1 MTLSLR
7 ARLTTF
13 YTVALVVALCV
24 FSANMWWVEGRLG
37 LRRVDRELEGLSST
51 VANLLRDKVG
61 EQSSVE
67 SAARDVSRTVAV
79 PDRAIAILDG
89 AGRLMA
95 ASSGSLE
102 WSAVQVPARDRS
114 VRTVHTRAGA
124 WRVRSEPGIYADTPV
139 SLIVASSLRDVE
151 RQQHEVV
158 ETMWIALPIVLLL
171 AGGGGLW
178 IATLALR
185 PITEMA
191 QQATLIT
198 TSGTETLGDNTRRD
212 ELGTFATAFN
222 GLLTRQRDALRTQRQ
237 FMADASHELRTPVSV
252 VRTATDVAL
261 GRPTREEGEYRETL
275 SIIGTQARR
284 LSRLVESMLV
294 LARADA
300 GGYPVRH
307 VDLYLDEIVTE
318 CCRAVAMLC
327 EQRRVTIRAGPWPET
342 PFRGDEDLLR
352 QLVLN
357 VLQNAVQHTL
367 PGGTVS
373 VDLTTTAGV
382 VTIAIS
388 DSGSGIPAADRARIF
403 ERFVRL
409 DAARTGNGAGLGL
422 PIARWIAETHGG
434 SLVLA
439 ASGPEG
445 STFRIDLVQQQS
457 AQQRERTGDE
467 VPTVRP

>member
-7 ARLTTF
+7 ARLATF
-13 YTVALVVALCV
+13 YTIAIVVVLCV
-24 FSANMWWVEGRLG
+24 FSANLWWVEGRLG

-51 VANLLRDKVG
+51 VAYLLRDEVG
-61 EQSSVE
+61 ELSSVK
-67 SAARDVSRTVAV
+67 AAAKEVSGTVSV
-79 PDRAIAILDG
+79 PDRAVAILDG
-89 AGRLMA
+89 AGHLMA
-95 ASSGSLE
+95 ASASGLDWTE
-102 WSAVQVPARDRS
+102 VPAPRRDLS
-114 VRTVHTRAGA
+114 VRTVHTHAGE

-139 SLIVASSLRDVE
+139 LLVVASSLRDVE

-171 AGGGGLW
+171 AGGGGW
-178 IATLALR
+178 WMARLALR

-191 QQATLIT
+191 QQAAYIT
-198 TSGTETLGDNTRRD
+198 TTGTETLGDDGRRD
-212 ELGTFATAFN
+212 ELGAFAGAFN
-222 GLLTRQRDALRTQRQ
+222 GLLTRQRDALRIQRQ

-252 VRTATDVAL
+252 VRTATDVTL
-261 GRPTREEGEYRETL
+261 GRESRQEGEYRETL

-284 LSRLVESMLV
+284 LSRLVDSMLV

-300 GGYPVRH
+300 GGYPVRR

-327 EQRRVTIRAGPWPET
+327 EQRRVTIRGGPWPET

-367 PGGTVS
+367 AGGTVT
-373 VDLTTTAGV
+373 VDLTTTAGA

-439 ASGPEG
+439 GSGPAG
-445 STFRIDLVQQQS
+445 STFRIDLVQQS
-457 AQQRERTGDE
+457 AHTGERTCD
-467 VPTVRP
+467 TAQ